1 MLSQLTRAP
10 VRPFKGET
18 PEELR
23 DIEPPNHAG
32 FTILQDSHILDLRPW
47 NPTKEGKTDAASL
60 VYGYRRLKVLKN
72 DNSGND
78 IFRATSLPTNAESQ
92 FRFPP
97 QRFPPKLL
105 RANVENSPRQETLCR
120 FEVSV
125 DLASV
130 DTNDP
135 KRDDHLRSAD
145 FFEIDKHPRMTFKS
159 TRVTQDGDGWK
170 LTGDLTVRDVTRPV
184 TLDVEFEGAST
195 TPWNTSAFGFSAT
208 GEIDRDDWGISWN
221 AALET
226 GGMLVGKKVKIELNV
241 ELLPAS

>member
-1 MLSQLTRAP
+1 MTDTIAPTLIREVGGLPAP
-10 VRPFKGET
+10 VPGSYAIDKSHSTVEFVARHLMISKVRGRFTDYDGTVVIGEG
-18 PEELR
+18 PE
-23 DIEPPNHAG
+23 D
-32 FTILQDSHILDLRPW
+32 
-47 NPTKEGKTDAASL
+47 
-60 VYGYRRLKVLKN
+60 
-72 DNSGND
+72 
-78 IFRATSLPTNAESQ
+78 TS
-92 FRFPP
+92 
-97 QRFPPKLL
+97 
-105 RANVENSPRQETLCR
+105 V
-120 FEVSV
+120 EVSV